1 MRVGIDAEAYVVEAH
16 GLSGSDLAHL
26 EESEVPTEIIVVDP
40 QLEVDHEYDNACRAQ
55 VQDALEADLK
65 VEPRSHS
72 AMYFRKYMEKKYGA
86 EVGIDSLQAEMNRI
100 SSEVY
105 EVRNMDP
112 RDLARRDLDR
122 EIHGVFVRTKNANE
136 RVAKLW
142 GSPVEDISIVKEAV
156 RPQFF
161 TEREEG
167 AGDDKAKPT
176 KGLDEETRVDLRDTL
191 RNLEALKA
199 ERASLDRRY
208 ELITS
213 DVPHDDPAVAKEI
226 TRSQARHEGAMTR
239 ESEVAELLDHYV
251 GLRVLDAK
259 KAPRPYHEAASL
271 ILDEKAPEY
280 KESQELLVRLE
291 EYRAKWDVKD
301 RDLPLGTKPEVD
313 AKDPAKNALRLEEYE
328 KLTALIKGHE
338 AQIGLVRSI

>member
-1 MRVGIDAEAYVVEAH
+1 
-16 GLSGSDLAHL
+16 
-26 EESEVPTEIIVVDP
+26 
-40 QLEVDHEYDNACRAQ
+40 
-55 VQDALEADLK
+55 
-65 VEPRSHS
+65 
-72 AMYFRKYMEKKYGA
+72 
-86 EVGIDSLQAEMNRI
+86 MNRI

-122 EIHGVFVRTKNANE
+122 AIHGVSVRTKNANE

-142 GSPVEDISIVKEAV
+142 GSPVEDISIVEEEV

-161 TEREEG
+161 TEPEEG

-176 KGLDEETRVDLRDTL
+176 RELDEEIRVDLRDTL
-191 RNLEALKA
+191 RNLDALKA
-199 ERASLDRRY
+199 ERAELDRRY
-208 ELITS
+208 EVITS
-213 DVPHDDPAVAKEI
+213 DVPDDDPAVVKEI
-226 TRSQARHEGAMTR
+226 TRSQARHESAIAR
-239 ESEVAELLDHYV
+239 ESEVAELLNHYV

-259 KAPRPYHEAASL
+259 KAPRPYHQAAGL

-280 KESQELLVRLE
+280 KQSQELLVRIE
-291 EYRAKWDVKD
+291 EYRALWNVTD

-338 AQIGLVRSI
+338 AQIGLIRSI